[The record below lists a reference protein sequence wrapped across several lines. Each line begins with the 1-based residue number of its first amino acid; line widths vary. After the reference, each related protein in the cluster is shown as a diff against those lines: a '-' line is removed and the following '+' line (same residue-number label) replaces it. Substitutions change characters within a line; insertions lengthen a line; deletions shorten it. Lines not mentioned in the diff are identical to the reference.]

1 VDAVKLIEVQGLRF
15 RYGGVDSAGEA
26 LRGVD
31 FILDAGETVILLGAN
46 GSGKTTFLLHLNGLL
61 RGTAASLRV
70 CGLELADNTLGEIRW
85 KVGLVF
91 QNADDQLFLPSV
103 QEDVAFGLLNQG
115 VHPYKA
121 SVDTL
126 AMLAKLRL
134 TALAERGPH
143 HLSAGEKRRVA
154 LAGVLAME
162 PEILV
167 LDEPTTSLD
176 PPSRR
181 ELIAL
186 LTSLPQAKI
195 ISTHDAGFARAVGT
209 RAVFF
214 QDGLIVDSGGV
225 DEVLARRDW
234 L

>member
-1 VDAVKLIEVQGLRF
+1 MSASPLIQVNGLRY
-15 RYGGVDSAGEA
+15 RYSEGADSTEA

-31 FILDAGETVILLGAN
+31 FALQAGETVILLGAN

-61 RGTAASLRV
+61 RGTGSIAV
-70 CGLELADNTLGEIRW
+70 CGLEVADATVREIRR

-91 QNADDQLFLPSV
+91 QNADDQLFMPSV
-103 QEDVAFGLLNQG
+103 LEDVAFGLLNQG
-115 VHPYKA
+115 LEPAVA
-121 SVDTL
+121 L
-126 AMLAKLRL
+126 GRARAMLTKLRL
-134 TALAERGPH
+134 EGLADRGPH
-143 HLSAGEKRRVA
+143 HLSDGEKRRVA

-181 ELIAL
+181 DLIAL
-186 LTSLPQAKI
+186 LAGLPQAKV
-195 ISTHDAGFARAVGT
+195 ISTHDAAFARAVGT

-214 QDGLIVDSGGV
+214 EGGLLVDSGTV
-225 DEVLARRDW
+225 DEVLERRDW
-234 L
+234 C